1 MEALR
6 QRMIEDGLADL
17 SGMTADFPFVDNH
30 CQTLGVDSSAMSARF
45 IIATN
50 KGPNRKNA
58 RLSLVKT
65 RNGGGVLRENYDR
78 NPVCCFDHGLNPFV
92 SVPIGTSRNPN
103 TGEVDLKITKS
114 KAVGTVHF
122 SQSLPQAEQIFRLI
136 DEGIIR
142 GSSVMLRPLKA
153 DLTEFSDDEDEESSF
168 VLDIYESDLLE
179 FGPVGIGADPDAI
192 RSSIDSGNFNHV
204 KNWLMLYAAEK
215 PVQGIG
221 MDVESFGS
229 SNLGLNPSAS
239 SFADSLIRAGKV
251 DKDSSWSFTA
261 GDGDALLGEA
271 GEDWSRYSRMHLG
284 LEEGGDKESKAAF
297 KFPYGKLVG
306 GNPTVFRSGL
316 IAARQRASQ
325 FDYKAIFDRAG
336 SLLEK
341 IDGKEEEKS
350 SMEIDE
356 RLDRIEQALTDLA
369 EKQSVRF
376 GEEEAQ
382 SEEVV
387 DAPENLEFTAK
398 LEELNEVCSRQS
410 ESLNS
415 LYTRLGGL

>member
-6 QRMIEDGLADL
+6 QKLIDDGLADL
-17 SGMTADFPFVDNH
+17 ASMTADFPFVDNH
-30 CQTLGVDSSAMSARF
+30 CQTVSIDASSMSARF
-45 IIATN
+45 VIATN

-58 RLSLVKT
+58 RLQLTKSK
-65 RNGGGVLRENYDR
+65 NGQGIMTENYDK

-92 SVPIGTSRNPN
+92 SVPIGTSRNPD

-114 KAVGTVHF
+114 KATGTVHF

-142 GSSVMLRPLKA
+142 ASSVMIRPMRA
-153 DLTEFSDDEDEESSF
+153 DLTEFSNDDEEEGF
-168 VLDIYESDLLE
+168 VLDIFESDLME

-192 RSSIDSGNFNHV
+192 RSSIDSGRYNHV

-221 MDVESFGS
+221 MDTENFG
-229 SNLGLNPSAS
+229 N
-239 SFADSLIRAGKV
+239 
-251 DKDSSWSFTA
+251 
-261 GDGDALLGEA
+261 
-271 GEDWSRYSRMHLG
+271 
-284 LEEGGDKESKAAF
+284 EE
-297 KFPYGKLVG
+297 P
-306 GNPTVFRSGL
+306 
-316 IAARQRASQ
+316 
-325 FDYKAIFDRAG
+325 
-336 SLLEK
+336 
-341 IDGKEEEKS
+341 KEEEKS

-369 EKQSVRF
+369 AKQSARF

-382 SEEVV
+382 SEEAAV
-387 DAPENLEFTAK
+387 PENLEFTAK
-398 LEELNEVCSRQS
+398 LQELNEVCSRQS

>member
-6 QRMIEDGLADL
+6 QKLIDDGLADL
-17 SGMTADFPFVDNH
+17 ASMTADFPFVDNH
-30 CQTLGVDSSAMSARF
+30 CQTVSIDASSMSARF
-45 IIATN
+45 VIATN

-58 RLSLVKT
+58 RLQLTKSK
-65 RNGGGVLRENYDR
+65 NGQGIMTENYDK

-92 SVPIGTSRNPN
+92 SVPIGTSRNPD

-114 KAVGTVHF
+114 KATGTVHF

-142 GSSVMLRPLKA
+142 ASSVMIRPMRA
-153 DLTEFSDDEDEESSF
+153 DLTEFSNDDEEGEGF
-168 VLDIYESDLLE
+168 VLDIFESDLME

-192 RSSIDSGNFNHV
+192 RSSIDSGRYNHV

-221 MDVESFGS
+221 MDTENFG
-229 SNLGLNPSAS
+229 N
-239 SFADSLIRAGKV
+239 
-251 DKDSSWSFTA
+251 
-261 GDGDALLGEA
+261 
-271 GEDWSRYSRMHLG
+271 
-284 LEEGGDKESKAAF
+284 EE
-297 KFPYGKLVG
+297 P
-306 GNPTVFRSGL
+306 
-316 IAARQRASQ
+316 
-325 FDYKAIFDRAG
+325 
-336 SLLEK
+336 
-341 IDGKEEEKS
+341 KEEES
-350 SMEIDE
+350 SMKIDE

-369 EKQSVRF
+369 AKQSARF

-387 DAPENLEFTAK
+387 EVPENLEFTAK
-398 LEELNEVCSRQS
+398 LEELNDVCSRQS

>member
-6 QRMIEDGLADL
+6 QKLIDDGLADL
-17 SGMTADFPFVDNH
+17 ASMTADFPFVDNH
-30 CQTLGVDSSAMSARF
+30 CQTVSIDASSMSARF
-45 IIATN
+45 VIATN

-58 RLSLVKT
+58 RLQLTKSK
-65 RNGGGVLRENYDR
+65 NGQGIMTENYDK

-92 SVPIGTSRNPN
+92 SVPIGTSRNPD

-114 KAVGTVHF
+114 KATGTVHF

-142 GSSVMLRPLKA
+142 ASSVMIRPMRA
-153 DLTEFSDDEDEESSF
+153 DLTEFSNDDEEEGF
-168 VLDIYESDLLE
+168 VLDIFESDLME

-192 RSSIDSGNFNHV
+192 RSSIDSGRYNHV

-221 MDVESFGS
+221 MDTENFG
-229 SNLGLNPSAS
+229 N
-239 SFADSLIRAGKV
+239 
-251 DKDSSWSFTA
+251 
-261 GDGDALLGEA
+261 
-271 GEDWSRYSRMHLG
+271 
-284 LEEGGDKESKAAF
+284 EE
-297 KFPYGKLVG
+297 P
-306 GNPTVFRSGL
+306 
-316 IAARQRASQ
+316 
-325 FDYKAIFDRAG
+325 
-336 SLLEK
+336 
-341 IDGKEEEKS
+341 KEEEKS

-369 EKQSVRF
+369 AKQSARF

-382 SEEVV
+382 SEEVAE
-387 DAPENLEFTAK
+387 APENLEFTAK
-398 LEELNEVCSRQS
+398 LEELNDVCSRQS